1 MSVVNR
7 VLNKLG
13 TREGVGDK
21 VARVKTGAYGVT
33 EAARRAIRP
42 SGDLTDREVAERYL
56 KALYAKWE
64 TVRGYENSPVGVQ
77 EALLDCSYNLGPSVM
92 LYEGVVK
99 GLYEG
104 DYRRV
109 GEAILSSA
117 NVGGK
122 SSRGLGKR
130 RAEVYNLMFD
140 GAIQYVRQYEDGTL
154 AYLGEDGKTI
164 YKYTST
170 KGRHET
176 SSIGVLTV

>member
-1 MSVVNR
+1 MSVIDN
-7 VLNKLG
+7 VLSKLG
-13 TREGVGDK
+13 AREGVGDNVTK
-21 VARVKTGAYGVT
+21 VKTGAYGVT

-64 TVRGYENSPVGVQ
+64 AVRGYESSPLGVQ

-99 GLYEG
+99 GLQEG

-130 RAEVYNLMFD
+130 RAEVYNLMFND
-140 GAIQYVRQYEDGTL
+140 AIHYVRQLDGGTL
-154 AYLGEDGKTI
+154 SYLDEDGKCV
-164 YKYTST
+164 YQYTST

-176 SSIGVLTV
+176 SSIGVLRV